1 MSRVP
6 VALQLYTVRDVAA
19 GDFVGTLKQVAE
31 MGYEG
36 VEFASTYGMEAGE
49 LKKIIDDLGLGVAG
63 AHVGKLDLTENLQ
76 AAADYYGQLGA
87 KYLVTSG
94 LTEKELQ
101 ATAEGWKEGA
111 KIYEE
116 IGANCKELG
125 FRFAY
130 HNHSF
135 EFVQF
140 DGKYALDIFYDSS
153 DSDLV
158 KGEVDVYWVQHGN
171 ECPVEFLKRHGDRSP
186 LIHIKDMVADDS
198 RTFTE
203 VGTGIIDF
211 APVFDICESTGA
223 EWYIIEQDRC
233 KGSSIESA
241 RTSLESMKKWGKLG

>member
-1 MSRVP
+1 MSRLP
-6 VALQLYTVRDVAA
+6 VALQMYTVRDAA
-19 GDFVGTLKQVAE
+19 AEDFVGTLKQVAE

-36 VEFASTYGMEAGE
+36 VEFAGTFDMAAGE

-63 AHVGKLDLTENLQ
+63 AHVGKPDLTENLQ
-76 AAADYYGQLGA
+76 AAADYYGELGA

-101 ATAEGWKEGA
+101 ETAEGWKEGA

-135 EFVQF
+135 EFAQF
-140 DGKYALDIFYDSS
+140 DGKYGLDIFYDSS
-153 DSDLV
+153 DPDLV
-158 KGEVDVYWVQHGN
+158 KGEIDVYWVQHGN

-211 APVFDICESTGA
+211 GPVFEVCESTGA
-223 EWYIIEQDRC
+223 EWYIIEQDTC
-233 KGSSIESA
+233 EGPSIESA